1 MKTRRKEILG
11 DILRRER
18 VIRRISQTELGK
30 SIGVGKTMISAYEL
44 GKVSPDLE
52 KLETMCDRLGVDM
65 ISVLTEA
72 RNSYSQE
79 MANFK

>member
-18 VIRRISQTELGK
+18 VIRRISQEELGK
-30 SIGVGKTMISAYEL
+30 SAGVGKTTISAYEL

-52 KLETMCDRLGVDM
+52 KLEFMCDRLGVDM
-65 ISVLTEA
+65 ISILSEA
-72 RNSYSQE
+72 RNQYAAE
-79 MANFK
+79 TRNTI